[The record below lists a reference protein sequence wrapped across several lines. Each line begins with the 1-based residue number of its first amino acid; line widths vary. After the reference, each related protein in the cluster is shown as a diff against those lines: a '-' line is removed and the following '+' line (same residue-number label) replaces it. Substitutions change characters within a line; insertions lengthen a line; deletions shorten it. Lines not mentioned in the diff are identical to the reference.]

1 MGNLTGVYKK
11 DAGGKVV
18 ESEEYVYNES
28 SQLTEATIYDG
39 KKTASMSYT
48 YDGDGNRVFQ
58 LNYNLHLQCGTE
70 SASDKTAFYAGRCY
84 FEVKMLEAD
93 LGVAAITV
101 KGIYE
106 GVQSGITRLG
116 TLLDDSIGIGGGG
129 AAVIAANGSAAYAG
143 LGNLAAIG
151 ALLSAAPGSLSGM
164 EQRLGRLQENFEKM
178 LESGKGGSGAGKGDS
193 GSSELENVYN
203 SIKESPNYPEGFEPR
218 QNGTTR
224 NTVKNKGLLEKLR
237 EIESGTWKKVYKDG
251 YDINGNEI
259 SIHYFQSE
267 SGKVFDVKVKPGWSN

>member
-1 MGNLTGVYKK
+1 MPPEMQEALQNVYGIMAGNY
-11 DAGGKVV
+11 
-18 ESEEYVYNES
+18 
-28 SQLTEATIYDG
+28 
-39 KKTASMSYT
+39 
-48 YDGDGNRVFQ
+48 
-58 LNYNLHLQCGTE
+58 LQCVTE

>member
-1 MGNLTGVYKK
+1 MQEAPQNVYGIMAGNYLQGV
-11 DAGGKVV
+11 
-18 ESEEYVYNES
+18 
-28 SQLTEATIYDG
+28 
-39 KKTASMSYT
+39 
-48 YDGDGNRVFQ
+48 
-58 LNYNLHLQCGTE
+58 TE

-193 GSSELENVYN
+193 GAKSIDDILDGAEETTNNAGIARNFEKTGGYEKTLEDFNALQPSNVKDIQTQYGPG
-203 SIKESPNYPEGFEPR
+203 KVGYLED
-218 QNGTTR
+218 GTTVVAR
-224 NTVKNKGLLEKLR
+224 PGSQTGGATLEIKISNKK
-237 EIESGTWKKVYKDG
+237 IYKIR
-251 YDINGNEI
+251 Y
-259 SIHYFQSE
+259 
-267 SGKVFDVKVKPGWSN
+267 

>member
-1 MGNLTGVYKK
+1 MPPEMQEALQNVYGIMAGNY
-11 DAGGKVV
+11 
-18 ESEEYVYNES
+18 
-28 SQLTEATIYDG
+28 
-39 KKTASMSYT
+39 
-48 YDGDGNRVFQ
+48 
-58 LNYNLHLQCGTE
+58 LQCVTE

-178 LESGKGGSGAGKGDS
+178 LESGKGGSGAGKGESSSQISEESKEKWGEGSFDS
-193 GSSELENVYN
+193 VEDSLEYHF
-203 SIKESPNYPEGFEPR
+203 KEHGEEVGATDIDQYVRKAEGFS
-218 QNGTTR
+218 QNLRGAQKSYPSGGTPGAIRYT
-224 NTVKNKGLLEKLR
+224 KNGKYIIIGPDGKILSFGLAR
-237 EIESGTWKKVYKDG
+237 
-251 YDINGNEI
+251 
-259 SIHYFQSE
+259 
-267 SGKVFDVKVKPGWSN
+267 

>member
-1 MGNLTGVYKK
+1 MYKK

-48 YDGDGNRVFQ
+48 YDGDGDRVFQ
-58 LNYNLHLQCGTE
+58 LNYNLHLQCGKE

-193 GSSELENVYN
+193 DTYKAPEGGGGVTDRIKVGDTEVSFGHGGRHLEGTNLSVQEVNQAISKDVINHNVGTGKFYKGRI
-203 SIKESPNYPEGFEPR
+203 SIKNI
-218 QNGTTR
+218 
-224 NTVKNKGLLEKLR
+224 V
-237 EIESGTWKKVYKDG
+237 IEYTSFGVKDG
-251 YDINGNEI
+251 LINIGT
-259 SIHYFQSE
+259 YYPVQ
-267 SGKVFDVKVKPGWSN
+267 